1 MKIYKI
7 LILFLLISFSCDSKQ
22 NKVVSNEVVE
32 TKNNDLIILS
42 GDYVF
47 YNNAAVLQTN
57 KNVYGIIINEKVNE
71 LNEKL
76 SSIKKDEFDFIPVIL
91 KGRLKN
97 KDKNDSDSIRN
108 NFKGGSPLALEGAK
122 VSFLKNKQIFE
133 ALDKKNLVFKSD
145 KDESKLLDEN
155 QLKK

>member
-7 LILFLLISFSCDSKQ
+7 LILFLLITFSCDSKQ
-22 NKVVSNEVVE
+22 DKVVSNEVVE

-97 KDKNDSDSIRN
+97 KDKNDEGWSV
-108 NFKGGSPLALEGAK
+108 KLEITEI
-122 VSFLKNKQIFE
+122 VEIINKE
-133 ALDKKNLVFKSD
+133 K
-145 KDESKLLDEN
+145 
-155 QLKK
+155 

>member
-1 MKIYKI
+1 MDKKLINMKTFKI
-7 LILFLLISFSCDSKQ
+7 LILILLFSFSCNSKQ

-91 KGRLKN
+91 KGRLQN
-97 KDKNDSDSIRN
+97 KDKNDEGWSV
-108 NFKGGSPLALEGAK
+108 KLEITEI
-122 VSFLKNKQIFE
+122 VEIILK
-133 ALDKKNLVFKSD
+133 
-145 KDESKLLDEN
+145 
-155 QLKK
+155 

>member
-1 MKIYKI
+1 MDKNLVNMKIYKI
-7 LILFLLISFSCDSKQ
+7 LILILLFSFSCNSKQ

-76 SSIKKDEFDFIPVIL
+76 SSIKKDEFDFVPVIL

-97 KDKNDSDSIRN
+97 KDKNDEGWSV
-108 NFKGGSPLALEGAK
+108 KLEITEI
-122 VSFLKNKQIFE
+122 VEIINKE
-133 ALDKKNLVFKSD
+133 K
-145 KDESKLLDEN
+145 
-155 QLKK
+155 

>member
-1 MKIYKI
+1 MKTYKI
-7 LILFLLISFSCDSKQ
+7 LILFLLISFGCDFKQ

-97 KDKNDSDSIRN
+97 KDKNDEGWSV
-108 NFKGGSPLALEGAK
+108 KLEITEI
-122 VSFLKNKQIFE
+122 VEIINKE
-133 ALDKKNLVFKSD
+133 K
-145 KDESKLLDEN
+145 
-155 QLKK
+155 

>member
-1 MKIYKI
+1 LDKKNFNMKIYKI
-7 LILFLLISFSCDSKQ
+7 LILFLLITFSCDSKQ
-22 NKVVSNEVVE
+22 DKVVSNEVVE

-97 KDKNDSDSIRN
+97 KDKNDEGWSV
-108 NFKGGSPLALEGAK
+108 KLEITEI
-122 VSFLKNKQIFE
+122 VEIINKE
-133 ALDKKNLVFKSD
+133 K
-145 KDESKLLDEN
+145 
-155 QLKK
+155 

>member
-1 MKIYKI
+1 LLLKLKNFWKFHLKALSDKFFNMKIYKI

-97 KDKNDSDSIRN
+97 KDKNDEGWSV
-108 NFKGGSPLALEGAK
+108 KLEITEI
-122 VSFLKNKQIFE
+122 VEIINKE
-133 ALDKKNLVFKSD
+133 K
-145 KDESKLLDEN
+145 
-155 QLKK
+155 

>member
-97 KDKNDSDSIRN
+97 KAKNDEGWSV
-108 NFKGGSPLALEGAK
+108 KLEITEI
-122 VSFLKNKQIFE
+122 VEIINKE
-133 ALDKKNLVFKSD
+133 K
-145 KDESKLLDEN
+145 
-155 QLKK
+155 

>member
-1 MKIYKI
+1 MKIYK
-7 LILFLLISFSCDSKQ
+7 LLIPILLFTFSCDSKQ
-22 NKVVSNEVVE
+22 DKVLSNKVVE
-32 TKNNDLIILS
+32 TKNDDLIILS

-57 KNVYGIIINEKVNE
+57 KNVYGIIINEKVDE

-97 KDKNDSDSIRN
+97 KDKNDEGWSV
-108 NFKGGSPLALEGAK
+108 KLEITEI
-122 VSFLKNKQIFE
+122 VEIINKE
-133 ALDKKNLVFKSD
+133 K
-145 KDESKLLDEN
+145 
-155 QLKK
+155 

>member
-1 MKIYKI
+1 MDKKNFNMKIYKI
-7 LILFLLISFSCDSKQ
+7 LILFLLITFSCDSKQ
-22 NKVVSNEVVE
+22 DKVVSNEVVE

-97 KDKNDSDSIRN
+97 KAKNDEGWSV
-108 NFKGGSPLALEGAK
+108 KLEITEI
-122 VSFLKNKQIFE
+122 VEIINKE
-133 ALDKKNLVFKSD
+133 K
-145 KDESKLLDEN
+145 
-155 QLKK
+155 

>member
-1 MKIYKI
+1 LDKKLINMKTFKI
-7 LILFLLISFSCDSKQ
+7 LILILLFSFSCNSKQ

-91 KGRLKN
+91 KGRLQN
-97 KDKNDSDSIRN
+97 KDKNDEGWSV
-108 NFKGGSPLALEGAK
+108 KLEITEI
-122 VSFLKNKQIFE
+122 VEIILK
-133 ALDKKNLVFKSD
+133 
-145 KDESKLLDEN
+145 
-155 QLKK
+155 

>member
-7 LILFLLISFSCDSKQ
+7 LILFLLISFRCDSKQ

-97 KDKNDSDSIRN
+97 KDKNDEGWSV
-108 NFKGGSPLALEGAK
+108 KLEITEI
-122 VSFLKNKQIFE
+122 VEIINKE
-133 ALDKKNLVFKSD
+133 K
-145 KDESKLLDEN
+145 
-155 QLKK
+155 

>member
-1 MKIYKI
+1 MDKKIFNMKIYKI

-22 NKVVSNEVVE
+22 DKVVSNEVVK

-97 KDKNDSDSIRN
+97 KDKNDEGWSV
-108 NFKGGSPLALEGAK
+108 KLEITEI
-122 VSFLKNKQIFE
+122 VEIINKE
-133 ALDKKNLVFKSD
+133 K
-145 KDESKLLDEN
+145 
-155 QLKK
+155 

>member
-1 MKIYKI
+1 MDKKNFNMKIYKI
-7 LILFLLISFSCDSKQ
+7 LILFLLITFSCDSKQ
-22 NKVVSNEVVE
+22 DKVVSNEVVE

-97 KDKNDSDSIRN
+97 KDKNDEGWSV
-108 NFKGGSPLALEGAK
+108 KLEITEI
-122 VSFLKNKQIFE
+122 VEIINKE
-133 ALDKKNLVFKSD
+133 K
-145 KDESKLLDEN
+145 
-155 QLKK
+155 

>member
-1 MKIYKI
+1 MLLKLKNFWKFHLKALSDKKFFNMKIYKI

-76 SSIKKDEFDFIPVIL
+76 SSIKKDEFDFITVIL

-97 KDKNDSDSIRN
+97 KDKNDEGWSV
-108 NFKGGSPLALEGAK
+108 KLEITEI
-122 VSFLKNKQIFE
+122 VEIINKE
-133 ALDKKNLVFKSD
+133 K
-145 KDESKLLDEN
+145 
-155 QLKK
+155 

>member
-1 MKIYKI
+1 MKLYKI
-7 LILFLLISFSCDSKQ
+7 LIFVLFFSFSCDKKQ
-22 NKVVSNEVVE
+22 DKIVSNKVVE

-71 LNEKL
+71 LNDRL

-97 KDKNDSDSIRN
+97 KDENDEGWSVKLEITEIVEIINKEEYRPYGLISLSVLSSN
-108 NFKGGSPLALEGAK
+108 NINFFHKLQFSL
-122 VSFLKNKQIFE
+122 LK
-133 ALDKKNLVFKSD
+133 
-145 KDESKLLDEN
+145 
-155 QLKK
+155 

>member
-22 NKVVSNEVVE
+22 DKVVSNEVVK

-97 KDKNDSDSIRN
+97 KDKNDEGWSV
-108 NFKGGSPLALEGAK
+108 KLEITEI
-122 VSFLKNKQIFE
+122 VEIINKE
-133 ALDKKNLVFKSD
+133 K
-145 KDESKLLDEN
+145 
-155 QLKK
+155 